1 MSISRLEPARRRP
14 QRGGIVLWLLL
25 GGAAVVLLI
34 AGYLYLALHVP
45 YSDGERSGVLQKLSR
60 KGWLVKTWEGE
71 LAMTTVPGVAPVI
84 WTFTV
89 RDATAA
95 AKVSA
100 ALGKSVVVHYTEHR
114 GVPSSLFG
122 DTRYYVDDVRV
133 TAGPGDAAT
142 RVPEM

>member
-1 MSISRLEPARRRP
+1 MSTLQIESGGNRCA

-25 GGAAVVLLI
+25 GIGVVVLLA
-34 AGYLYLALHVP
+34 AGYLWAVLNWA

-71 LAMTTVPGVAPVI
+71 LAMTTVSGVAPVI

-89 RDATAA
+89 RDKTAA
-95 AKVSA
+95 AQVSA
-100 ALGKSVVVHYTEHR
+100 ALGKRVVVHYTEHR

-122 DTRYYVDDVRV
+122 DTQYFVDAVRLSDD
-133 TAGPGDAAT
+133 GSAAA
-142 RVPEM
+142 PEL